1 MQANPRVELTAWKPG
16 RGWVILRG
24 RANLEDRAS
33 AEVREEGFKHMV
45 ALGEDWD
52 DANDPRLTF
61 FTIDDAA
68 GVAVR
73 HRRLLE
79 PHRAV
84 EVPPITLL
92 TFGALCAEGPSMQY
106 NRTHD

>member
-1 MQANPRVELTAWKPG
+1 MELTAWKPG
-16 RGWVILRG
+16 RGWIILRG

-61 FTIDDAA
+61 FTIDDCRGRGCATSTA
-68 GVAVR
+68 PGTPSSCRGSAHHFVD
-73 HRRLLE
+73 
-79 PHRAV
+79 
-84 EVPPITLL
+84 I
-92 TFGALCAEGPSMQY
+92 GALCAEGPSMQY